1 MCRAAEAERPEV
13 PVSLLLINQTAETVV
28 GVVGAE
34 VRVWDMHTSVQVFT
48 ITLHGVTSAEI
59 TALAFD
65 RPLERK
71 LYIGTHAGELIQIN
85 YVTGELMG
93 EVPGSVRFGL
103 RFGLVRLAVWFGS
116 VCGLGRF
123 AVRFGY
129 LRTIHSK
136 ESPAPTPRLRATHPL
151 TAPPFLPSFRA
162 DRRAPRRAGDPHL
175 GRGLRADRPG

>member
-1 MCRAAEAERPEV
+1 MYRAAEAERPEV

-71 LYIGTHAGELIQIN
+71 LYIGTYAGELIQIN

-136 ESPAPTPRLRATHPL
+136 GVTRPHTSTSSDPPTDRSTILPL
-151 TAPPFLPSFRA
+151 FPSRSTRTTA
-162 DRRAPRRAGDPHL
+162 RR
-175 GRGLRADRPG
+175 